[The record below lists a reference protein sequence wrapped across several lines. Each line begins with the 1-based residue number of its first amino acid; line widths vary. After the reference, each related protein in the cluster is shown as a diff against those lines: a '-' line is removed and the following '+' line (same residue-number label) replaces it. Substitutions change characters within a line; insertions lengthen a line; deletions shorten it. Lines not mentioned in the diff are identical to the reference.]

1 MTDDKYEF
9 TDEFERELIWAL
21 MRDPALFGTIG
32 HELDPALM
40 HSPLSALLLSTAK
53 GIAKEIG
60 RGPSKASVVVQKLRQ
75 EMAEGKITHAQVK
88 AAGLFL
94 AEEREVE
101 AAELKMLAVPVL
113 KKRAQHALTL
123 QTMQAYGA
131 GQGVGQIIE
140 SAQRIQSM
148 GISDESVGVIMGA
161 GSFAEIQRIQC
172 MDKLQTGILELDVLT
187 GGGSPR
193 GTLNFVVGDYGKG
206 KSLWLCSLSAHAVYE
221 GLFVGY
227 LSLELAVAT
236 VLARIKA
243 ALLGVTI
250 NSIVD
255 DPQGYLK
262 AERMFGKLL
271 PKLGALVVHEMP
283 PFVTI
288 LDILAWKKKAEARVG
303 RKMDVLC
310 VDYMDKLRSHD
321 PKDRD
326 SDYKAMNTV
335 YEHARHDA
343 KNVGYWSWTASQAK
357 NKPTGEKVQARKIGG
372 GDASDSVNK
381 ARVADGVFGISPTED
396 RKSYLINIDKFRTY
410 DCEGM
415 SVVVEHDRGKSR
427 MAKGML
433 PDATEE

>member
-1 MTDDKYEF
+1 MGNYWRVSISGDTDMIPCRVARKKAPKREQAKDVLHVGF
-9 TDEFERELIWAL
+9 TIEDDGEADYYGF
-21 MRDPALFGTIG
+21 T
-32 HELDPALM
+32 LD
-40 HSPLSALLLSTAK
+40 
-53 GIAKEIG
+53 GDG
-60 RGPSKASVVVQKLRQ
+60 RY
-75 EMAEGKITHAQVK
+75 THADFTVT
-88 AAGLFL
+88 
-94 AEEREVE
+94 
-101 AAELKMLAVPVL
+101 
-113 KKRAQHALTL
+113 H
-123 QTMQAYGA
+123 
-131 GQGVGQIIE
+131 
-140 SAQRIQSM
+140 
-148 GISDESVGVIMGA
+148 
-161 GSFAEIQRIQC
+161 
-172 MDKLQTGILELDVLT
+172 
-187 GGGSPR
+187 
-193 GTLNFVVGDYGKG
+193 N
-206 KSLWLCSLSAHAVYE
+206 SLWLCSLSAHAVYE

-236 VLARIKA
+236 VLARIKS

-255 DPQGYLK
+255 DPQGYLR
-262 AERMFGKLL
+262 AERLFGKLL